1 MWLLKK
7 DAPDRP
13 LSRRDVLALIGSA
26 VAAMV
31 VGYGPGQA
39 KSAESDR
46 VQADPAVSKGM
57 PSCVV
62 RPEQTAGPFF
72 FDAKLD
78 RSDIRSDPTDGSIRD
93 GVPLRL
99 IFDVSRVDGTACAP
113 LPGAIVDVWQCDALG
128 AYSGVRDSR
137 SDTTGKKF
145 LRGFQITSTGGTAE
159 FLTIYPGWYQ
169 GRAVHI
175 HFKIRSDHASQR
187 PSEFVSQLYFD
198 ESVTNQIHSQPPYN
212 TVAGRRTANEA
223 DFLFR
228 RGGKQLMPALAKDS
242 QGYTARFGIGL
253 KLS

>member
-1 MWLLKK
+1 MPTEKEFLSLV
-7 DAPDRP
+7 APDRP
-13 LSRRDVLALIGSA
+13 LSRRNLLALMGSA
-26 VAAMV
+26 AALML
-31 VGYGPGQA
+31 VGYGHRHA
-39 KSAESDR
+39 KSAES
-46 VQADPAVSKGM
+46 PAGM

-72 FDAKLD
+72 LDAKLN
-78 RSDIRSDPTDGSIRD
+78 RSDIRSDPTDGSIRE

-128 AYSGVRDSR
+128 AYSGVRDRR
-137 SDTTGKKF
+137 SDTTGKTF
-145 LRGFQITSTGGTAE
+145 LRGFQTTTARGTAE

-175 HFKIRSDHASQR
+175 HFKIRSDHASR
-187 PSEFVSQLYFD
+187 APYEFISQLYFD
-198 ESVTNQIHSQPPYN
+198 DLVTNQIHGQPPYN
-212 TVAGRRTANEA
+212 SISGRRTTNEA

-228 RGGKQLMPALAKDS
+228 RGGKQLMPSLAKDS

-253 KLS
+253 KM